1 MKKELQKA
9 ALRKAI
15 REKCLDCCCD
25 QEKEVRIC
33 EIRKCS
39 LWPYRLN
46 VREYQDPVDGKIYT
60 AVSNEE
66 VIEETI

>member
-1 MKKELQKA
+1 MKKEMQKA

-15 REKCLDCCCD
+15 RDKCLDCCCG

-33 EIRKCS
+33 EIKKCS

-46 VREYQDPVDGKIYT
+46 LREYQDPVDEKIYT
-60 AVSNEE
+60 AMDGNESVDE
-66 VIEETI
+66 VE